1 MSNAEIARHLD
12 RLADLS
18 ELDGDNQFRVRAYR
32 NAAAVVRDLEVRL
45 EDLVARGED
54 LTLIKGI
61 GKEIA
66 EKVRTLVRTGAMP
79 QLEALEQRVPVGLL
93 EVVQVKGVGPKQ
105 AATLWKALGV
115 TSVDELEAAA
125 KDGRITALPGFG
137 AKKVANILRGIETY
151 RRNTGRV
158 LLGQVDAVLLPLLER
173 LHAVPGVRRL
183 EVAGSYR
190 RRKETVGDVD
200 VVAVADDPAALAD
213 ALATYDEVA
222 AVLGKGETKT
232 SVELKSGLQVDLRV
246 VDEDKF
252 GGALLYFTGSKE
264 HNVELRQRALERGW
278 HLNDYGLFEGGE
290 PGKERKGGKLL
301 ASRTEEEIYE
311 RLGMAWVPPEL
322 REGRGEVEAAAA
334 GTLPELIEVGD
345 LRGDLHMHTTW
356 SDGRDSLPA
365 TVEACVALGYEYIA
379 ITDHSG
385 SLALQGGLDDE
396 KLARQHAE
404 LAEVVAGR
412 DDIRVLR
419 GMEVDVLKDGSLDVT
434 DEQLANLDVVL
445 VSVHSFFDLPE
456 AQQTERVVRA
466 LLHPR
471 VNVYAHPLGRQ
482 LGQRDPIAVDL
493 DAVFEACRENRV
505 AVEHNA
511 SFRRLDLPDVHLRA
525 AVQAGLK
532 VFIGTDAHSVRG
544 LGAMPLGVA
553 QARRAWVTAA
563 DVVNTRPL
571 AEVLAFIAKR

>member
-1 MSNAEIARHLD
+1 MSNAEIARHLR

-18 ELDGDNQFRVRAYR
+18 ELDGDNPFRVRAYR
-32 NAAAVVRDLEVRL
+32 NAADAIGDLETPV
-45 EDLVARGED
+45 EDLLAQGAD
-54 LTLIKGI
+54 LTQVKGV

-66 EKVRTLVRTGAMP
+66 EKVRTLVQTGVMP
-79 QLEALEQRVPVGLL
+79 QLAALEQRVPVGLL
-93 EVVQVKGVGPKQ
+93 EVVKVKGVGPKQ
-105 AATLWKALGV
+105 AAALWQALGV

-125 KDGRITALPGFG
+125 KGGRIAELPGFG
-137 AKKVANILRGIETY
+137 AKKAANILRGIESY

-158 LLGQVDAVLLPLLER
+158 PLGQVDAVLQPLLDR
-173 LHAVPGVRRL
+173 LRAVPGLRRL

-190 RRKETVGDVD
+190 RRQETVGDVD
-200 VVAVADDPAALAD
+200 VVAVADDPAALSD
-213 ALATYDEVA
+213 ALASYDEVA

-232 SVELKSGLQVDLRV
+232 SVELASGLQVDLRV

-290 PGKERKGGKLL
+290 PGRERRGGRLL
-301 ASRTEEEIYE
+301 ASRTEEEIYA
-311 RLGMAWVPPEL
+311 RLGMAFVPPEL
-322 REGRGEVEAAAA
+322 RQGRGEVEAAAE
-334 GTLPELIEVGD
+334 GRLPQLIEPGD
-345 LRGDLHMHTTW
+345 VRGDLHMHTTW
-356 SDGRDSLPA
+356 SDGRDSLTA
-365 TVEACVALGYEYIA
+365 MVDACAGLGYEYIA

-396 KLARQHAE
+396 KLARQHEE
-404 LAEVVAGR
+404 LAEVMANRG
-412 DDIRVLR
+412 DLRVLR

-434 DEQLANLDVVL
+434 DEQLAHLDVVL
-445 VSVHSFFDLPE
+445 VSVHSFFELPQ

-482 LGQRDPIAVDL
+482 LGQRDPIAIDL

-511 SFRRLDLPDVHLRA
+511 SYRRLDLPDVQLRA
-525 AVQAGLK
+525 AAQAGVK
-532 VFIGTDAHSVRG
+532 VFIGTDAHSVKG
-544 LGAMPLGVA
+544 LAAMSLGVS
-553 QARRAWVTAA
+553 QARRAWLTAA
-563 DVVNTRPL
+563 DVVNAWPL
-571 AEVLAFIAKR
+571 EDVLAFIAKR

>member
-1 MSNAEIARHLD
+1 MSNAEIARHLR

-18 ELDGDNQFRVRAYR
+18 ELDGDNPFRVRAYR
-32 NAAAVVRDLEVRL
+32 NAADAIGDLETPV
-45 EDLVARGED
+45 EDLLAQGAD
-54 LTLIKGI
+54 LTQVKGV

-66 EKVRTLVRTGAMP
+66 EKVRTLVQTGVMP
-79 QLEALEQRVPVGLL
+79 QLAALEQRVPVGLL
-93 EVVQVKGVGPKQ
+93 EVVKVKGVGPKQ
-105 AATLWKALGV
+105 AAALWQALGV

-125 KDGRITALPGFG
+125 KGGRIAELPGFG
-137 AKKVANILRGIETY
+137 AKKAANILRGIESY

-158 LLGQVDAVLLPLLER
+158 PLGQVDAVLQPLLDR
-173 LHAVPGVRRL
+173 LRAVPGLRRL

-190 RRKETVGDVD
+190 RRQETVGDVD
-200 VVAVADDPAALAD
+200 VVAVADDPAALSD
-213 ALATYDEVA
+213 ALASYDEVA

-232 SVELKSGLQVDLRV
+232 SVELASGLQVDLRV

-290 PGKERKGGKLL
+290 PGRERRGGRLL
-301 ASRTEEEIYE
+301 ASRTEEEIYA
-311 RLGMAWVPPEL
+311 RLGMAFVPPEL
-322 REGRGEVEAAAA
+322 RQGRGEVEAAAE
-334 GTLPELIEVGD
+334 GRLPQLIEPGD
-345 LRGDLHMHTTW
+345 VRGDLHMHTTW
-356 SDGRDSLPA
+356 SDGRDSLTA
-365 TVEACVALGYEYIA
+365 MVDACAGLGYEYIA

-396 KLARQHAE
+396 KLARQHEE
-404 LAEVVAGR
+404 LAEVMANRG
-412 DDIRVLR
+412 DLRVLR

-434 DEQLANLDVVL
+434 DEQLAHLDVVL
-445 VSVHSFFDLPE
+445 VSVHSFFELPQ

-482 LGQRDPIAVDL
+482 LGQRDPIAIDL
-493 DAVFEACRENRV
+493 DAVFEGCRENRV

-511 SFRRLDLPDVHLRA
+511 SYRRLDLPDVQLRA
-525 AVQAGLK
+525 AAQAGVK
-532 VFIGTDAHSVRG
+532 VFIGTDAHSVKG
-544 LGAMPLGVA
+544 LAAMSLGVS
-553 QARRAWVTAA
+553 QARRAWLTAA
-563 DVVNTRPL
+563 DVVNAWPL
-571 AEVLAFIAKR
+571 EDVLAFIAKR

>member
-1 MSNAEIARHLD
+1 MSNAEIARHLR

-18 ELDGDNQFRVRAYR
+18 ELDGDNPFRVRAYR
-32 NAAAVVRDLEVRL
+32 NAADVVADLEARV
-45 EDLVARGED
+45 EDLLAQGAD
-54 LTLIKGI
+54 LTQIKGI
-61 GKEIA
+61 GREIA
-66 EKVRTLVRTGAMP
+66 DKVRTLVETGAMP
-79 QLEALEQRVPVGLL
+79 QLAALEQRVPVGLL
-93 EVVQVKGVGPKQ
+93 EVIKVKGVGPKQ
-105 AATLWKALGV
+105 AAALWKALGV

-125 KDGRITALPGFG
+125 KSGRITELPGFG
-137 AKKVANILRGIETY
+137 AKKVANILRGIESY

-158 LLGQVDAVLLPLLER
+158 LLGEVDAVLQPLLER
-173 LHAVPGVRRL
+173 LRAVPGLRRL

-190 RRKETVGDVD
+190 RRRETVGDID
-200 VVAVADDPAALAD
+200 VVAVADDPAALSD
-213 ALATYDEVA
+213 ALTSYDEVS

-232 SVELKSGLQVDLRV
+232 SVELSSGLQVDLRV

-290 PGKERKGGKLL
+290 PGRERRGGRLL
-301 ASRTEEEIYE
+301 ASRTEEEIYAK
-311 RLGMAWVPPEL
+311 LGMAWVPPEL
-322 REGRGEVEAAAA
+322 RQGRGEVEAAAS
-334 GTLPELIEVGD
+334 GRLPKLVELADI
-345 LRGDLHMHTTW
+345 RGDLHMHTTW
-356 SDGRDSLPA
+356 SDGRDGLPA
-365 TVEACVALGYEYIA
+365 MIDACAALGYEYIA

-404 LAEVVAGR
+404 LAEVTAGR
-412 DDIRVLR
+412 GDVRVLR
-419 GMEVDVLKDGSLDVT
+419 GMEVDILKDGSLDVT

-445 VSVHSFFDLPE
+445 VSVHSFFELPQ

-482 LGQRDPIAVDL
+482 LGQRDPIAIDL

-511 SFRRLDLPDVHLRA
+511 SYRRLDLPDVHLRA
-525 AVQAGLK
+525 AAQAGLK

-544 LGAMPLGVA
+544 LAAMELGVS
-553 QARRAWVTAA
+553 QARRAWLTAD
-563 DVVNTRPL
+563 DVVNAWPL
-571 AEVLAFIAKR
+571 EDVLAFIEKR